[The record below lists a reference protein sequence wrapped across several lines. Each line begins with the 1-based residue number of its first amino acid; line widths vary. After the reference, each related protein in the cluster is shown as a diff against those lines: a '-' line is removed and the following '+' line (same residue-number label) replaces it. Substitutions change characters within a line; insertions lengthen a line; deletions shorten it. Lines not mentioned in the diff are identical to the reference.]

1 MEYMQFY
8 HTRNN
13 MGRRKKYSRRFL
25 IGLDKVQAQTLVAMS
40 NCLGLTYSEVVGYL
54 MNYYQL
60 ATGEYSGK

>member
-1 MEYMQFY
+1 
-8 HTRNN
+8 
-13 MGRRKKYSRRFL
+13 MGRRKKYERRFL

-40 NCLGLTYSEVVGYL
+40 NCLALTYSEVVGYL